1 MKKNQKIKKTQQKK
15 QTKNKNTN
23 KNVNTN
29 IININ
34 TSKTSKRTTTR
45 KSQPKQQYQT
55 PSIIFNPTITPAPIY
70 NQFQIPNIPTS
81 FITPKTEVSKPI
93 SSSESSPATTT
104 TSTTPTISRISESSV
119 LLKPAEPTP
128 IISRI
133 PETVLLKPASTP
145 IISRISEP
153 VLSGGAKEE
162 KVLRSVSTSPAFL
175 TPEKSPA
182 YKWLSEA
189 IQYSDEK
196 GDKALKDYYDI
207 MSRISTPIHYDVLY
221 PAEPVQNNDYDLSR
235 NGLLPEP
242 PSSTLQVLTDPEN
255 QKTFIKAEK
264 IIKDKNLEKM
274 KKGFEKLKDKTGM
287 RASISSS
294 SEQLIRPKDE
304 FSNLPRNV
312 YLPPENNPQQLVVL
326 PKEAR
331 GGRGRPKKD
340 VIRIMPEAVEAVEP
354 VEPKQKL
361 TRKEVLEIARNALKK
376 VREEKKAIAGGA
388 QSSEKMTLSE
398 KEAVIKAT
406 KAGKEKFKSLEKQ
419 KGGKSKK

>member
-1 MKKNQKIKKTQQKK
+1 MKKNQKIKKIPKEKK
-15 QTKNKNTN
+15 QPKNKNTN

-34 TSKTSKRTTTR
+34 TSKSSKRTTTK
-45 KSQPKQQYQT
+45 KSQPKQQFQT
-55 PSIIFNPTITPAPIY
+55 PSIIFNPTIAPAPIY

-81 FITPKTEVSKPI
+81 FIAPKSDVSKPI
-93 SSSESSPATTT
+93 TSSESTPAITTT
-104 TSTTPTISRISESSV
+104 TTTPTISRIPESSILLKTPTISES
-119 LLKPAEPTP
+119 
-128 IISRI
+128 
-133 PETVLLKPASTP
+133 
-145 IISRISEP
+145 P
-153 VLSGGAKEE
+153 VLSGGAIESSFIAPTKFTVSSKSILRIPE
-162 KVLRSVSTSPAFL
+162 KVEYPITVPFDYSKAREEIRKTVEES
-175 TPEKSPA
+175 EKRR
-182 YKWLSEA
+182 EDA
-189 IQYSDEK
+189 IKEFN
-196 GDKALKDYYDI
+196 DI
-207 MSRISTPIHYDVLY
+207 MSRISTPIHRDVLY

-255 QKTFIKAEK
+255 QEIFMKVGK
-264 IIKDKNLEKM
+264 IVKDKNLEAM
-274 KKGFEKLKDKTGM
+274 RKGFEKLKDKTGM
-287 RASISSS
+287 RASISTT

-304 FSNLPRNV
+304 FSNLPKNIYV
-312 YLPPENNPQQLVVL
+312 PPENNPQQLVVL
-326 PKEAR
+326 PATR

-354 VEPKQKL
+354 IEPKQKL
-361 TRKEVLEIARNALKK
+361 TRKEVLEIARKALKK

-388 QSSEKMTLSE
+388 QSSEKMTVSE